1 MLQHIVPN
9 IVHLDTVEE
18 EHAIQSDLFVYT
30 RFHSK
35 NIYSNDSQGACLHT
49 YKDVFNLEV
58 KMVEILTDLNLK

>member
-9 IVHLDTVEE
+9 IVHLDTMEE

-35 NIYSNDSQGACLHT
+35 NIYSNDNQGACLQT